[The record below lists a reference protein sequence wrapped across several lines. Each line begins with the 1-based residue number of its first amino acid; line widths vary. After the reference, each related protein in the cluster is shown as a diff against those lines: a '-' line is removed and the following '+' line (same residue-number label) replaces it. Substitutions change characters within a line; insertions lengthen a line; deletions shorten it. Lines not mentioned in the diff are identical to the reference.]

1 MSRNKSEKVLDLLW
15 RSERLLEDVKLEGIP
30 LGDIEEGLVM
40 AALYLRIQAA
50 IAAQDEAVAR
60 IGTLTAPS
68 TEQLDLFKSDQFG
81 SDI

>member
-60 IGTLTAPS
+60 IGALTAPS
-68 TEQLDLFKSDQFG
+68 TGQLDLFKSDQFG